1 MRQRYSHALVP
12 ASASGSHMC
21 EKTVTLTKRT
31 RSASVPTKMGAA
43 LLAALQCAE
52 PAHGQAVG
60 NAADSAAAARRLFR
74 EASIALRGGDTTGA
88 HKRLVGATLAW
99 PTQPAYLWQR
109 ARLATAIG
117 DSSDAI
123 AALEQFGAL
132 GMTQSVSG
140 DPALSRLAGQPRFS
154 AVFATI
160 LANAAPIVNSGV
172 RATLPDSTLW
182 PEGIAYQPRT
192 RQFFVSSVRHR
203 TIYAS
208 GPTGTRAL
216 WTDRRAD
223 VGAILGV
230 FADPDGAHLWATT
243 AGLPQMREY
252 TPADSAIAALLKVR
266 IADGAIV
273 ARYDLPA
280 SSAGH
285 TLGDVT
291 MGPSG
296 DVFVTDSR
304 EPVLY
309 RLVTGARELERFTDP
324 LFRSLQGI
332 TPSPDGVHVY
342 VADYSHGL
350 LRVNL
355 RTRAVI
361 RLADAPS
368 STSLGVDGLVWY
380 NGSLV
385 GIQNGALPARV
396 VRFRLDASGT
406 RIMRQDVI
414 DRNTGVADEPTTGT
428 IVGNSFVYV
437 ANSQWEKH
445 DDNGV
450 RVPGTRLARTVLL
463 ELPLRP

>member
-1 MRQRYSHALVP
+1 M
-12 ASASGSHMC
+12 
-21 EKTVTLTKRT
+21 
-31 RSASVPTKMGAA
+31 
-43 LLAALQCAE
+43 
-52 PAHGQAVG
+52 GQAEA
-60 NAADSAAAARRLFR
+60 NAADSAATARRLYR
-74 EASIALRGGDTTGA
+74 EASIALRAGDTTVA
-88 HKRLVGATLAW
+88 HKSVVGATLVW

-109 ARLATAIG
+109 ARLAMAIG
-117 DSSDAI
+117 DSPDAV
-123 AALEQFGAL
+123 AALGQFAAL
-132 GMTQSVSG
+132 GMTRSVSG
-140 DPALSRLAGQPRFS
+140 DPVLSRLAGQPKFS
-154 AVFATI
+154 TVLAT
-160 LANAAPIVNSGV
+160 LRANAAPIVNSSV

-182 PEGIAYQPRT
+182 PEGIAYEPRT
-192 RQFFVSSVRHR
+192 RQFFVGSVRHR
-203 TIYAS
+203 TIYVT

-230 FADPDGAHLWATT
+230 CADPDGTHLWATT

-252 TPADSAIAALLKVR
+252 TPADSVIAALLKVR

-273 ARYDLPA
+273 ARYEIPA
-280 SSAGH
+280 STAGH

-291 MGPSG
+291 MGPTG
-296 DVFVTDSR
+296 DVFVSDSR

-309 RLVTGARELERFTDP
+309 RLVAGTRALERFTDP
-324 LFRSLQGI
+324 LFRSLQGVA
-332 TPSPDGVHVY
+332 PSPDGVHVY

-355 RTRAVI
+355 NTRAVI

-368 STSLGVDGLVWY
+368 SSSLGVDGLVWY

-385 GIQNGALPARV
+385 GIQNGAMPARV

-406 RIMRQDVI
+406 RVTRQDVI
-414 DRNTGVADEPTTGT
+414 DRNTGVADEPTIGT
-428 IVGNSFVYV
+428 IVGNTFVYV
-437 ANSQWEKH
+437 ANSQWEKY

-450 RVPGTRLARTVLL
+450 RVTGTRLAPAVLL